1 MKGLAW
7 NFTAGGGELKSVTE
21 PTQLFLEGLRAQD
34 PLRPDSSAHC
44 TLRDLASL
52 QSVSLLSPLGPP
64 PWTLGALGDH
74 WCLCVPSYSTASP

>member
-44 TLRDLASL
+44 TLRDLGQPPECVTFVPTGAPTL
-52 QSVSLLSPLGPP
+52 DPGSP
-64 PWTLGALGDH
+64 W
-74 WCLCVPSYSTASP
+74 